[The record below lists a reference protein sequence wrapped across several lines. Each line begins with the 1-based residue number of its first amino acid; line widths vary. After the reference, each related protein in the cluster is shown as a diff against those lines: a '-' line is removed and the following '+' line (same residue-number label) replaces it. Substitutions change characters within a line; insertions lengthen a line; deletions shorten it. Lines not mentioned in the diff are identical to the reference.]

1 MANRW
6 QTDGSGFPVPVPVPE
21 TVPSAPSGAS
31 GASPGVLS
39 LSVPD
44 HEEKAGS
51 TQSKPVENSGAA
63 KPIRGEVVRE
73 PTAADLVGEFVD
85 RCTELGEEPIP
96 SDRAR
101 VGKSCKELLAAG
113 KSPELIS
120 AAVRRMVD
128 RHRPLNSLPYLVG
141 EIERERAGHP
151 VTPRGQPT
159 GGSAR
164 LERAIAAVKAE
175 RREMV

>member
-1 MANRW
+1 M
-6 QTDGSGFPVPVPVPE
+6 
-21 TVPSAPSGAS
+21 
-31 GASPGVLS
+31 
-39 LSVPD
+39 
-44 HEEKAGS
+44 
-51 TQSKPVENSGAA
+51 
-63 KPIRGEVVRE
+63 
-73 PTAADLVGEFVD
+73 D
-85 RCTELGEEPIP
+85 RCTELGEDPIP

-120 AAVRRMVD
+120 AAIRRMVD
-128 RHRPLNSLPYLVG
+128 RHRPLNALPYLVG

-151 VTPRGQPT
+151 VANGRVQAG

-175 RREMV
+175 REARA